1 MPKRQQFLLKI
12 VQLRGESANQKLEK
26 AENVGIEWKF
36 LAKCWGVVR
45 RVGGY
50 KQGFCI
56 SAEVFFIDEGIEMMT
71 IEQTN
76 SEPQFPWRISEVS
89 MGEDKIVASFK
100 AGACRQ
106 RQHFA
111 RSGNA
116 ELAEL
121 SKKPNSI

>member
-1 MPKRQQFLLKI
+1 MDAISQHWI
-12 VQLRGESANQKLEK
+12 
-26 AENVGIEWKF
+26 
-36 LAKCWGVVR
+36 R
-45 RVGGY
+45 R
-50 KQGFCI
+50 
-56 SAEVFFIDEGIEMMT
+56 AEVFIMEEGIEMMT

-76 SEPQFPWRISEVS
+76 SEPQFPWRISEAS
-89 MGEDKIVASFK
+89 MGEDKIVASFI